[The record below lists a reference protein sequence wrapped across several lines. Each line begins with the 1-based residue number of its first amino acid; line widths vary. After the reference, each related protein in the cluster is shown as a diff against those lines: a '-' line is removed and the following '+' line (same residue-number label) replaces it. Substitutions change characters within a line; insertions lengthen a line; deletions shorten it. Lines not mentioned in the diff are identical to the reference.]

1 MKFQNAFL
9 SLRPRQWLKNILVSL
24 AFFMSTLELSV
35 SNFVIMILGIVTFC
49 FASSLGY
56 LVNDWIDKD
65 LDKSHPKKGRRVFA
79 SGALKFKGFL
89 VIFISVS
96 FILFLLVLQLP
107 FSFRIAILIY
117 FAITF
122 SYSLWI
128 KKIAV
133 IEMLWLP
140 LGFLIRAYAGALLFS
155 IPVTGW
161 FLIVTFFGSLFIVSS
176 KRYAELSRDDNLP
189 RRGVLNS
196 YTRDFLQSVSTV
208 ALSVTL
214 SVYGLWAFQ
223 VSKNTHLAMLSM
235 FPISLALIRY
245 LWHRDRGDAETPEE
259 LLIKDWVF
267 IVCGVSA
274 ISLVFPSVR

>member
-24 AFFMSTLELSV
+24 AFLTSGLELSV
-35 SNFVIMILGIVTFC
+35 SNFVTIILGIVAFC

-56 LVNDWIDKD
+56 LINDWIDRD
-65 LDKSHPKKGRRVFA
+65 FDKSHPKKGSRVFA

-89 VIFISVS
+89 YIFISVS
-96 FILFLLVLQLP
+96 VILFLLVLQLP
-107 FSFRIAILIY
+107 FLFRIAVLIY
-117 FAITF
+117 LAITF
-122 SYSLWI
+122 SYSFWI
-128 KKIAV
+128 KKMAV

-140 LGFLIRAYAGALLFS
+140 LGFLVRAYAGALLFL
-155 IPVTGW
+155 IPATGW
-161 FLIVTFFGSLFIVSS
+161 FLIVTFFGSLFIVAT

-196 YTRDFLQSVSTV
+196 YTRDFLQSVSTI

-223 VSKNTHLAMLSM
+223 VSKDTHLAMLSM
-235 FPISLALIRY
+235 FPVSLALIRY
-245 LWHRDRGDAETPEE
+245 LWHRDKGDAETPEE
-259 LLIKDWVF
+259 LLVQDWVF

-274 ISLVFPSVR
+274 ISLVFLSVR